1 MQSTPTPREADPHD
15 TFVIEPDV
23 VLAARADQTRSELTH
38 DILSRSSAPLARLA
52 SASSVDTASPS
63 LDTTFRAADV
73 NDIQVLGDQEPT
85 GKWARALMGVLFA
98 VCSAGVAVA
107 WQHYGDAAKQ
117 MIAEFAPPFV
127 LSSSSPPEQPA
138 AAAQPDSPAVQA
150 AATDQPAAQPAA
162 PAQSAPA
169 DVAALPAEPTPL
181 LQSMARDLA
190 GMGQQIEQ
198 LKASIEQLKAGQ
210 QQMSRDMAK
219 NSEIKNSEIR
229 NPATG
234 TTEPKPRPR
243 ISAISPPP
251 LRAAALPARM
261 PRPVY
266 SPPLAAASTLPPAA
280 PAPVYVPAPP
290 PPVQATA
297 QPDGEPV
304 VRPPMPLR

>member
-1 MQSTPTPREADPHD
+1 
-15 TFVIEPDV
+15 VIEPDV
-23 VLAARADQTRSELTH
+23 VLAALAARADQTRSELTH

-52 SASSVDTASPS
+52 SASSIDTASPS
-63 LDTTFRAADV
+63 VDTTFRAADV
-73 NDIQVLGDQEPT
+73 NDIQVLGDQQPI
-85 GKWARALMGVLFA
+85 GNWARALMGVLFA
-98 VCSAGVAVA
+98 VCSAGAAVA

-127 LSSSSPPEQPA
+127 LSSSSPPEQPT

-219 NSEIKNSEIR
+219 NSEIKNSEIKNSEIR

-280 PAPVYVPAPP
+280 AAPVYVPAPP